1 MEINKPAIRGEN
13 YPGINW
19 EHYQKIKAHRD
30 EIESND
36 LIKMRKAQKE
46 NTSTDKP
53 IHHESKS
60 KT

>member
-1 MEINKPAIRGEN
+1 MESNRVAIKGEN

-19 EHYQKIKAHRD
+19 DHYQKIKAHRD

-36 LIKMRKAQKE
+36 LIEMRKAQKD

-53 IHHESKS
+53 VQHDEIY